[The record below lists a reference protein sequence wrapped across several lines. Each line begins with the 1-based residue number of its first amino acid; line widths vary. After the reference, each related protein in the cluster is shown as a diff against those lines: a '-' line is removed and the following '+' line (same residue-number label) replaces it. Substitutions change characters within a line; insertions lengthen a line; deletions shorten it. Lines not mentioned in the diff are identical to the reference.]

1 MSVTLP
7 DVLKDT
13 LVDDVI
19 SWGLFLSFIGWVLWR
34 HAHPTMKALQNIAD
48 DLRGEEARPG
58 VPARPGVMER
68 MAALE
73 ETTQQIK
80 ASVQPNGG
88 NSDYDVVLREV
99 RTIGVQVEALETV
112 LDAVRGSVREHGDRL
127 ERLEGE

>member
-13 LVDDVI
+13 IVDDVI
-19 SWGLFLSFIGWVLWR
+19 SWGLFLTFIGWVLWR
-34 HAHPTMKALQNIAD
+34 RAHPAMKALQNIAD
-48 DLRGEEARPG
+48 DLRGEPARPG
-58 VPARPGVMER
+58 VRARPGVMER

-88 NSDYDVVLREV
+88 RSDYDVVLREV
-99 RTIGVQVEALETV
+99 RTIGVQVTALGTV

>member
-34 HAHPTMKALQNIAD
+34 RAHPTMKALQNIAD

-88 NSDYDVVLREV
+88 NSGYDVVLREV
-99 RTIGVQVEALETV
+99 RTIGVQVEALGTV

>member
-34 HAHPTMKALQNIAD
+34 RAHPTMKALQNIAD

-99 RTIGVQVEALETV
+99 RTIGVQVEALGTV